1 MKVLKQRKVAIISLV
16 AVCFVFCSDCDARQG
31 SENRPHIVLVM
42 ADDQGWGQTGYY
54 GHPFLKT
61 PHLDDMA
68 AHGLRLDRF
77 YAGGPVC
84 SPTRATV
91 LTGRTHERT
100 GVMSHGYPLRLQEKT
115 IAQALAEVGYV
126 TSHFGKWHLNGIR
139 GAGIPILP
147 NDDRR
152 PDAFGF
158 DHWLSVTNFFDMHP
172 LMGRRGRPAGEF
184 EKKRGDSSEVVVEE
198 ALHFLKEQINKN
210 PDVLTFTVIWFGTP
224 HSPWASLEA
233 DSQQFPQL
241 SFQAQ
246 RHYGELVAMDRSIGA
261 LRSGLQELGIADNTL
276 LWFSSD
282 NGGLPNKDFQPTVG
296 QLNES
301 IDGMVPLRG
310 SKGTLYEGG
319 LRVPSIVEWPS
330 RIEPKVSQ
338 FQAGAVDIFPTIL
351 DVVGLPEETMLPVH
365 DGISLRQLFD
375 TDLSER
381 KKPMGFHWNG
391 SGAWINGRYKL
402 VVLDSSKNTKQG
414 KKVKESQ
421 ELFDLVADPT
431 ESRSI
436 AEEKP
441 AIFQKLMREYSQF
454 SQSIDESI
462 LGRDYPSGKLEK
474 PDPEPKRWSA
484 DETIYTPFLKVFEE
498 EQKLLDKLTKPNK
511 AD

>member
-1 MKVLKQRKVAIISLV
+1 MKVLNQRRVVIISLM
-16 AVCFVFCSDCDARQG
+16 AVCFIFCSVCDARQG

-115 IAQALAEVGYV
+115 VAQALAEVGYV

-147 NDDRR
+147 SDERR

-158 DHWLSVTNFFDMHP
+158 GHWLSVTNFFDMHP
-172 LMGRRGRPAGEF
+172 LMGRRGKPAGEF
-184 EKKRGDSSEVVVEE
+184 EKKRGDSSEVVVKE
-198 ALHFLKEQINKN
+198 ALHFLKAQINKSS
-210 PDVLTFTVIWFGTP
+210 DVLTFTVIWFGTP

-319 LRVPSIVEWPS
+319 LGCFSVRQTLN
-330 RIEPKVSQ
+330 PK
-338 FQAGAVDIFPTIL
+338 P
-351 DVVGLPEETMLPVH
+351 
-365 DGISLRQLFD
+365 
-375 TDLSER
+375 
-381 KKPMGFHWNG
+381 
-391 SGAWINGRYKL
+391 
-402 VVLDSSKNTKQG
+402 
-414 KKVKESQ
+414 
-421 ELFDLVADPT
+421 
-431 ESRSI
+431 
-436 AEEKP
+436 
-441 AIFQKLMREYSQF
+441 
-454 SQSIDESI
+454 
-462 LGRDYPSGKLEK
+462 
-474 PDPEPKRWSA
+474 
-484 DETIYTPFLKVFEE
+484 
-498 EQKLLDKLTKPNK
+498 
-511 AD
+511 

>member
-1 MKVLKQRKVAIISLV
+1 MKVLNQRGLAIISLM

-115 IAQALAEVGYV
+115 IPQALAEVGYV

-158 DHWLSVTNFFDMHP
+158 SHWLSVTNFFDMHP
-172 LMGRRGRPAGEF
+172 LMGRYGKPAGDF
-184 EKKRGDSSEVVVEE
+184 EKKRGDSSEVVVME
-198 ALHFLKEQINKN
+198 AIHFLKEQINKS

-224 HSPWASLEA
+224 HSPWASLES

-296 QLNES
+296 QLNKA

-319 LRVPSIVEWPS
+319 VRVPSIVEWPS

-351 DVVGLPEETMLPVH
+351 EVVGLPEETMLPVH
-365 DGISLRQLFD
+365 DGISLCQLFD
-375 TDLSER
+375 GESNNR
-381 KKPMGFHWNG
+381 NKPMGFRWNG
-391 SGAWINGRYKL
+391 GGAWINGRYKL
-402 VVLDSSKNTKQG
+402 VVLNNLKNKKKGKQE
-414 KKVKESQ
+414 KESQ

-431 ESRSI
+431 ESKSI
-436 AEEKP
+436 AQERP
-441 AIFQKLMREYSQF
+441 AIFQKLMREYAQF

-462 LGRDYPSGKLEK
+462 RGRDYPSGKLEN

-498 EQKLLDKLTKPNK
+498 EQELLDKLTNPDK